1 MDKNNTYYNIQSSL
15 TSQGINVFDIND
27 PFYTDI
33 CYDFD
38 NKLKKDIPLND
49 RIADIFPNA
58 TLCDTGCQ
66 YEGINL
72 NDMTATCNCKFN
84 DITNNNAIKDN
95 ALLDSAFGE
104 VLDLVNPSNILVLK
118 CIIRRSSWRSI

>member
-49 RIADIFPNA
+49 RMQTFFQMQHYVIQDVN
-58 TLCDTGCQ
+58 
-66 YEGINL
+66 
-72 NDMTATCNCKFN
+72 MK
-84 DITNNNAIKDN
+84 
-95 ALLDSAFGE
+95 
-104 VLDLVNPSNILVLK
+104 VLI
-118 CIIRRSSWRSI
+118 